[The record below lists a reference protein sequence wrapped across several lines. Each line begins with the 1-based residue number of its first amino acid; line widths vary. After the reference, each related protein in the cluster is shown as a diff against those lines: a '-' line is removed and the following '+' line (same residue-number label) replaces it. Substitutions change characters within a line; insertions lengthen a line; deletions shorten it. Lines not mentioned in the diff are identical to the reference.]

1 MILRERKKQAL
12 FIITVNNIEPEE
24 NEIFF
29 PLNKN
34 LKHTKTHRSSELLI
48 YQGYQ
53 GYPLYQKLCTINVV
67 QCYWGIREN
76 LANANTK
83 EFIITYGKPYKPVSS
98 DTILRCISDELVTS
112 GINTNVYKPHSYWS
126 ASKGK
131 TREWG

>member
-67 QCYWGIREN
+67 QCY
-76 LANANTK
+76 
-83 EFIITYGKPYKPVSS
+83 
-98 DTILRCISDELVTS
+98 
-112 GINTNVYKPHSYWS
+112 
-126 ASKGK
+126 
-131 TREWG
+131 